1 VIPLETVTAL
11 HGTSKVGPSI
21 PSAEATQKSLPTQGG
36 VSFAETLK
44 GYLSEIRNLEEEAG
58 RQVNALAEGKTTE
71 VHQVMLAVEEANLAL
86 DLLIEIRNRLLETY
100 HQLSRTSI

>member
-1 VIPLETVTAL
+1 MIPLNTVTAL
-11 HGTSKVGPSI
+11 PGASKMGSSI
-21 PSAEATQKSLPTQGG
+21 PSAEGTQKSPATQGG
-36 VSFAETLK
+36 VSFEETLN

-86 DLLIEIRNRLLETY
+86 DLLI
-100 HQLSRTSI
+100 